1 MEDIRSLKALFWLSG
16 KMDVLYEHLC
26 RQYKTYILLLLAYL
40 AFSLRFEFAVNV
52 SQSLPGALYL
62 IEKGDLPKRGEYVA
76 FTYRSDFLYP
86 QGTRFLKRV
95 MGTAGDSV
103 QSRDHKY
110 YVNGAFVGE
119 AKPATSTGR
128 PIRELGFSG
137 VIPPGH
143 YYAMA
148 DHPLSLDSRYEAVGL
163 VSASQVIGKAFKL
176 F

>member
-1 MEDIRSLKALFWLSG
+1 MEDIRSLKALFWVSG

-26 RQYKTYILLLLAYL
+26 RQHKTYILLLLAYL
-40 AFSLRFEFAVNV
+40 AFSLRFEFAINV

-62 IEKGDLPKRGEYVA
+62 IEKGDLPKQGEYVA
-76 FTYRSDFLYP
+76 FTYQSDFLYP

-119 AKPATSTGR
+119 AKPTTSTGR
-128 PIRELGFSG
+128 PIRELGFHG
-137 VIPPGH
+137 VIPAGH
-143 YYAMA
+143 YYTMA

-163 VSASQVIGKAFKL
+163 VSTNQVIGKAFKL

>member
-1 MEDIRSLKALFWLSG
+1 MEDIQSLKALFWFSG

-40 AFSLRFEFAVNV
+40 AFSLRYEFAVNA
-52 SQSLPGALYL
+52 SFSLPGTLYL
-62 IEKGDLPKRGEYVA
+62 IEKGDFPKRGEYVA
-76 FTYRSDFLYP
+76 FTYQSDFLYP

-103 QSRDHKY
+103 QSSGHKY
-110 YVNGAFVGE
+110 YVNGKFVGE
-119 AKPATSTGR
+119 AKPTTSNGR
-128 PIRELGFSG
+128 PIRELGFNG
-137 VIPPGH
+137 EIPAGY

-148 DHPLSLDSRYEAVGL
+148 DHPLSLDSRYEVVGL
-163 VSASQVIGKAFKL
+163 VSASQVIGKAFRL

>member
-1 MEDIRSLKALFWLSG
+1 MEDIRSLKALFWFSG

-26 RQYKTYILLLLAYL
+26 RQYKTYILLLFAYL

-62 IEKGDLPKRGEYVA
+62 IEKGDLPKQGEYFA
-76 FTYRSDFLYP
+76 FDYQSDFLYP

-163 VSASQVIGKAFKL
+163 VSASQIIGKAFRL

>member
-1 MEDIRSLKALFWLSG
+1 MEDIRSLKALFWFSG

-40 AFSLRFEFAVNV
+40 AFSLRYEFAVNV
-52 SQSLPGALYL
+52 SRSLPGTLYL

-76 FTYRSDFLYP
+76 FTYQSDFLYP

-103 QSRDHKY
+103 ESRDHKY

-128 PIRELGFSG
+128 AIRELGFKG
-137 VIPPGH
+137 VIPAGH

-148 DHPLSLDSRYEAVGL
+148 DHPLSLDSRYESVGL
-163 VSASQVIGKAFKL
+163 VSASQVIGKAFRL

>member
-1 MEDIRSLKALFWLSG
+1 MEDIRSLKALFWFSG
-16 KMDVLYEHLC
+16 KLDVLHEHLC
-26 RQYKTYILLLLAYL
+26 RQYKAYTLLLLAYL
-40 AFSLRFEFAVNV
+40 AFSLRYEFAINTSV
-52 SQSLPGALYL
+52 SLPGTLYL

-76 FTYRSDFLYP
+76 FSYQSDFLYP
-86 QGTRFLKRV
+86 QGTRFLKHV

-110 YVNGAFVGE
+110 YVNGKFVGE

-128 PIRELGFSG
+128 PIRELGFNG
-137 VIPPGH
+137 VIPSGH

-148 DHPLSLDSRYEAVGL
+148 DHPLSLDSRYEVVGL
-163 VSASQVIGKAFKL
+163 VSTSQVIGKAFRL

>member
-1 MEDIRSLKALFWLSG
+1 MEDIQSLKALFWFSG

-40 AFSLRFEFAVNV
+40 AFSLRYEFAVNASV
-52 SQSLPGALYL
+52 SLPGTLYL
-62 IEKGDLPKRGEYVA
+62 IEKGDFPKRGEYVA
-76 FTYRSDFLYP
+76 FSYQSDFLYP

-103 QSRDHKY
+103 ESRDHKY

-137 VIPPGH
+137 TIPAGH

-163 VSASQVIGKAFKL
+163 VSASQVIGKAFRL